1 MNNLHDALKA
11 LNKAAYDAIR
21 AGRDTTAH
29 PMLDR
34 QALREIAWATDK
46 LVDDN
51 APSVA
56 HDSDDALT
64 THFFGSN

>member
-1 MNNLHDALKA
+1 MTTPDLRTALRD
-11 LNKAAYDAIR
+11 LNDAAYAAIR

-29 PMLDR
+29 PDLDR

-51 APSVA
+51 AP
-56 HDSDDALT
+56 T
-64 THFFGSN
+64 IEEI